1 MFPCEIPDIEGA
13 GRPALPALFSGGC
26 HCGAVQFRVTVRTWR
41 VSSCNCSMCTK
52 KGFLHVIVPA
62 ADFELLRGADQLTT
76 YRFNTGVAQHHF
88 CRVCGVHSF
97 YVPRSHP
104 DGLSVNAHCL
114 TDVPLSWFDI
124 ERFDGQHWEQHAA
137 KLAPAGS

>member
-1 MFPCEIPDIEGA
+1 MFPCEIPDQA
-13 GRPALPALFSGGC
+13 DASRPTLPVTFSGGC

-41 VSSCNCSMCTK
+41 VSRCNCSMCSK

-62 ADFELLRGADQLTT
+62 EDFQLSAGAERLTT

-88 CRVCGVHSF
+88 CSTCGVHSF

-104 DGLSVNAHCL
+104 DGFSVNAHCL
-114 TDVPLSWFDI
+114 DDAPLSLFDV
-124 ERFDGQHWEQHAA
+124 EDFDGQHWEQHVSS
-137 KLAPAGS
+137 LR